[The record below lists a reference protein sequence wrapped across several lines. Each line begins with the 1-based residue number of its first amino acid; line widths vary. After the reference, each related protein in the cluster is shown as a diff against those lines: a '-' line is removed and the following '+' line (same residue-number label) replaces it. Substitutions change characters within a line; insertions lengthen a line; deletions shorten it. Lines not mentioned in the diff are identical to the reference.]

1 MLNQIN
7 FATDTLSRQWMYV
20 NRNYK
25 EMGMIDPLDKF
36 EDKAQT
42 AIKAIIECSLE
53 EEFKAAIKAGYYEHA
68 PEREA
73 KRKGHYNRILI
84 TTKGQYVVRV
94 PRAKEITGIKYSVMD
109 RYKQRREKFDNMII
123 LSMMMG
129 ISQRKQRHFFREFVG
144 TGVSHTTASNILK
157 KIDDQVNEFRTQSLE
172 DDYKYLILDGV
183 WVSVKQGKTT
193 KKSPVIFV
201 IGIKTNGEQELLTFK
216 LTKSESEEEVTKV
229 LNDVYRRGVKGKKL
243 RIISSDGAKGI
254 RAAIEMVYPY
264 AQWQSCYVHKLR
276 NVHKNIRNKTIHRK
290 KLMKQASNIYQ
301 ADTRKAA
308 VERYAKFVKTW
319 QELEPKAVKTLT
331 NGFNDTLT
339 YYYFNEDRDLIST
352 TNLLERYFEEIRRRI
367 KIQGYFKNLLSLNRW
382 MFGIAKYNIN
392 WITIAKGIAKK
403 STHKY

>member
-1 MLNQIN
+1 
-7 FATDTLSRQWMYV
+7 V
-20 NRNYK
+20 RN
-25 EMGMIDPLDKF
+25 
-36 EDKAQT
+36 
-42 AIKAIIECSLE
+42 
-53 EEFKAAIKAGYYEHA
+53 
-68 PEREA
+68 
-73 KRKGHYNRILI
+73 LI
-84 TTKGQYVVRV
+84 TTLGKYNIKV
-94 PRAKEITGIKYSVMD
+94 PRARQKMEIKYSVMD
-109 RYKQRREKFDNMII
+109 RYKQRRKKFDDMII

-129 ISQRKQRHFFREFVG
+129 ISQRKQRQFFREFVG

-157 KIDDQVNEFRTQSLE
+157 KIDSQVNEFRTQSLE
-172 DDYKYLILDGV
+172 DEYKYLIIDGV
-183 WVSVKQGKTT
+183 WVSVKQGKNT

-216 LTKSESEEEVTKV
+216 LAKSESEEEVTRI
-229 LNDVYRRGVKGKKL
+229 LNDIYRRGVKGKNL

-276 NVHKNIRNKTIHRK
+276 NVHKNIQNKKTHRN
-290 KLMKQASNIYQ
+290 KLMKQASNIYK
-301 ADTRKAA
+301 ADTRKEA

-319 QELEPKAVKTLT
+319 QEIEPRAVKTLT

-392 WITIAKGIAKK
+392 WITIAKGVVKK
-403 STHKY
+403 SVHKS